1 LNYHRLRA
9 FALIALFFIL
19 HLPILAGVTR
29 GHPDEQYYT
38 DAAIR
43 MVQTGDYVTPHFADG
58 TPRFN
63 KPGLAY
69 WLVAA
74 GFRVLGISVFASR
87 ILFLVAGCLVVWIA
101 YLTARTLFRD
111 ESIALA
117 TVVLLVSNDEVHSA
131 SLRATPDILLCLGI
145 TLGLYGFARAL
156 FRETR
161 SGWDLVLGYGG
172 VGLGKTHLMNA
183 IGNRVLDARHDVSIL
198 YVSSEQFTN
207 EVVSA
212 LRHDKMAELKEK
224 YRNLDLL
231 LLDDVQFIAKKT
243 ATQEEFFYTFNA
255 LYEKQKQIVISC
267 DRPPKEISE
276 VTDRLR
282 SRFNMGLIADI
293 QPPDIETKI
302 AIIYKKA
309 EMMGIRNIPEDVV
322 DFLAHKIKSNI
333 RELEGSLIRIAA
345 QSSLTGEEISLPTTK
360 KVLKDIIHD
369 EDRPVTVEM
378 IQKIVCDFY
387 SITLSDIKARRRT
400 KEIALPRQVAMY
412 LSKQATNASLS
423 DIGKNFGGKDHATV
437 IYACKQV
444 EERRQKDETFNRM
457 IENLLQ
463 KITS

>member
-1 LNYHRLRA
+1 MTIEEIWNKSLSKIAGRVGSSIYDLWFKPIRLTA
-9 FALIALFFIL
+9 FKEQTATLEIPNRFFKEWIDDSY
-19 HLPILAGVTR
+19 PNV
-29 GHPDEQYYT
+29 
-38 DAAIR
+38 IR
-43 MVQTGDYVTPHFADG
+43 ESMET
-58 TPRFN
+58 
-63 KPGLAY
+63 
-69 WLVAA
+69 
-74 GFRVLGISVFASR
+74 VLGFPVQVRFKIGERQQDQQKKLVEKLENRRIRLANKGIYLNPKYTFDNFITGNSNQFAH
-87 ILFLVAGCLVVWIA
+87 AA
-101 YLTARTLFRD
+101 
-111 ESIALA
+111 ALA
-117 TVVLLVSNDEVHSA
+117 VADAPGKTYN
-131 SLRATPDILLCLGI
+131 P
-145 TLGLYGFARAL
+145 L
-156 FRETR
+156 FI
-161 SGWDLVLGYGG
+161 YGG

-212 LRHDKMAELKEK
+212 LRHDKMVELKEK

-243 ATQEEFFYTFNA
+243 ATQEEFFYTFNS

-309 EMMGIRNIPEDVV
+309 DMMGIKNMADDVV
-322 DFLAHKIKSNI
+322 EFLAQKIKSNI

-345 QSSLTGEEISLPTTK
+345 QASLTGEEISLATTK

-369 EDRPVTVEM
+369 EERPITVEVV
-378 IQKIVCDFY
+378 QKIVCDFY
-387 SITLSDIKARRRT
+387 NITLADIKARRRT

-412 LSKQATNASLS
+412 LSKQTTNASLS

-437 IYACKQV
+437 IYACRQV
-444 EERRQKDETFNRM
+444 EERRMKDETFSRM
-457 IENLLQ
+457 IESLLQ
-463 KITS
+463 KIKI